1 MERQWVQVRR
11 DLHQIP
17 EIGYQEY
24 KTQGYL
30 ESMINRLPQE
40 HLHVEKWKTG
50 LFVLVKGIEETY
62 NWIPRRYR
70 WTSH

>member
-40 HLHVEKWKTG
+40 HLSCRKVENRIVC
-50 LFVLVKGIEETY
+50 FSE
-62 NWIPRRYR
+62 RY
-70 WTSH
+70 